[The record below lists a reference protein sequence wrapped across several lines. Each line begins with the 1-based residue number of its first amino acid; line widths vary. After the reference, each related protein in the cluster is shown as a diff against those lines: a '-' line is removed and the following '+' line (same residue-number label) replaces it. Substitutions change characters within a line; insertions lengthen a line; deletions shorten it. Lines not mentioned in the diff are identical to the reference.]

1 MMKMNS
7 KRIVDYLDRII
18 VNPICEL
25 NYSKD
30 YELVIAVMM
39 SAQSTD
45 KRVNQ
50 VTKELYSKYST
61 IELLDKAPLVD
72 IMAIIKPVGTHN
84 RKAVYIK
91 QIVHE
96 LKTKSNGIVP
106 NDRKFLERLPGIG
119 RKSTN
124 VILSE
129 LYNVP
134 TIAVDTHVTRVSKR
148 LGLAGSSDDPL
159 KIEKKLMN
167 VFKQTEWNKINHQLI
182 LFGRYHCKA
191 KKPDCL
197 ECLLKADCKKENL

>member
-1 MMKMNS
+1 MDS
-7 KRIVDYLDRII
+7 KKIIDYLDKII
-18 VNPICEL
+18 VNPVCEL

-30 YELVIAVMM
+30 YELVIAVML

-61 IELLDKAPLVD
+61 IELLDNAPLVD
-72 IMAIIKPVGTHN
+72 IMDIIKPVGTHN

-96 LKTKSNGIVP
+96 LKTESNGVVL
-106 NDRKFLERLPGIG
+106 NDRNFLERLPGIG
-119 RKSTN
+119 RKSAN

-148 LGLAGSSDDPL
+148 LGLANESDNPI
-159 KIEKKLMN
+159 KIEKKLMTI
-167 VFKQTEWNKINHQLI
+167 FKQDEWNKINHQLL
-182 LFGRYHCKA
+182 LFGRYYCKA
-191 KKPDCL
+191 KNPDCL
-197 ECLLKADCKKENL
+197 RCSLKSSCKKENL